1 MDDFPKVLC
10 GWSWEE
16 NKLFEL
22 ALAVVDEEDPDRWE
36 MVAAMVG
43 GKKSAE
49 DVQKHYVIL
58 LEDLQVIESGK
69 LDHKL
74 GEAQPCG
81 QVDCTQPR
89 CWTDEDNKYAILSYC
104 ISKALIFLPLLVY
117 FRFVFACSSFLF
129 VFHIF
134 LNHFVF
140 ITVPISS
147 IFNRKE
153 TPGLFWFQ
161 RESFPSCSFLWSVIS
176 RHISICTMESNCSF
190 KYAFFSKKG
199 KIILNKTYIRN
210 FILYTKD
217 H

>member
-89 CWTDEDNKYAILSYC
+89 CWTDEDNKLAILEFYDC
-104 ISKALIFLPLLVY
+104 KNEAQFK
-117 FRFVFACSSFLF
+117 SSMSGCRVVCHENMMSCLF
-129 VFHIF
+129 SGT
-134 LNHFVF
+134 LTDLWNLWL
-140 ITVPISS
+140 S
-147 IFNRKE
+147 IE
-153 TPGLFWFQ
+153 
-161 RESFPSCSFLWSVIS
+161 
-176 RHISICTMESNCSF
+176 
-190 KYAFFSKKG
+190 A
-199 KIILNKTYIRN
+199 
-210 FILYTKD
+210 D
-217 H
+217 